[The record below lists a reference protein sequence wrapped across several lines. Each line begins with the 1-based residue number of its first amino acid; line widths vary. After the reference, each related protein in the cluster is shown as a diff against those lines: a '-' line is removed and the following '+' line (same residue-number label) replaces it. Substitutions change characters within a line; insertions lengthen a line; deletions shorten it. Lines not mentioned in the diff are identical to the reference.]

1 MRCYV
6 CLFCLDRSRPSLMLD
21 AVITGLF
28 QLPLPSSL
36 RLAAFLRLWSPPCT
50 PFFPFLLYSPLFFL
64 RWPLLSPSFSSRKQP
79 DLEYELM
86 SNLAKQLAHQFSLQ
100 MSPGALKLACEAV
113 CILRSILSFAP
124 LFIYLFFFFVAC
136 ILMNWTV
143 TQ

>member
-1 MRCYV
+1 MLR
-6 CLFCLDRSRPSLMLD
+6 LFVLSRP
-21 AVITGLF
+21 F
-28 QLPLPSSL
+28 QALVDVGCCYYRFVSTPSP
-36 RLAAFLRLWSPPCT
+36 FKSPPCGFLAPLVPCKT
-50 PFFPFLLYSPLFFL
+50 FFPFLLNSPLFFL

-124 LFIYLFFFFVAC
+124 LFIFLFFFWCLYFNELDC
-136 ILMNWTV
+136 DTIR
-143 TQ
+143 